1 MGVLSDKLASSAL
14 RNVVTGR
21 GDVPRAPGLT
31 RPPGAEKE
39 VESFFQI
46 DNILEL
52 LASVDRAGIT
62 AGRGIKSLQPA
73 RQLSHV
79 FGVEDAGSRRE
90 E

>member
-39 VESFFQI
+39 VGSFFQI

-52 LASVDRAGIT
+52 LVSFDR
-62 AGRGIKSLQPA
+62 PA
-73 RQLSHV
+73 IRPGPG
-79 FGVEDAGSRRE
+79 FK
-90 E
+90 